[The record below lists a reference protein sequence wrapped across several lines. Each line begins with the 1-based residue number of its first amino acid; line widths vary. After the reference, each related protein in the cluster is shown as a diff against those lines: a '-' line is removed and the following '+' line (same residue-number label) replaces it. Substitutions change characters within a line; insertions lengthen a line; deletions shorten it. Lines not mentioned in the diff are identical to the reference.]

1 MRVGSALWRL
11 GMRKGD
17 VVTLFSE
24 NKPEFLIIYLSFAA
38 IGAVISCV
46 SPTYKPGELWLICVE
61 AVF

>member
-24 NKPEFLIIYLSFAA
+24 NKPEFLIIYLSFVA
-38 IGAVISCV
+38 IGAVISSV
-46 SPTYKPGELWLICVE
+46 SPTYKPGELSLICVE
-61 AVF
+61 TVF